1 MGKRL
6 CVVPYCLRNFTSVL
20 TLFICLSALAN
31 WLAVSDFG
39 LQVMSKTHAHCET
52 KSWVTLFLL
61 YLETQEILAAF
72 LWSARDS
79 GDNVQACRT
88 ESSS

>member
-6 CVVPYCLRNFTSVL
+6 CVVPYCLRSFTSVL

-61 YLETQEILAAF
+61 YLETQEILAAVS
-72 LWSARDS
+72 SARDS
-79 GDNVQACRT
+79 GDNVQACRM